1 MISMTQIIYAP
12 IREQYVSNNNG
23 KNKKDNKCPFCNYH
37 NKQDL
42 LVYEGNTGY
51 ILANKYPYLYG
62 HLLIIPK
69 RHITDILELNKDED
83 KDMMLLIKKA
93 IKMLTETFHPDGF
106 DVGYQTMFGGGSV
119 DHMHFHVVPRFKGDT
134 GFMTIVGDV
143 NIISEKPE
151 EMAKKLK
158 RKNHIFK

>member
-1 MISMTQIIYAP
+1 MTKIIYAP
-12 IREQYVSNNNG
+12 LRESYVENNG
-23 KNKKDNKCPFCNYH
+23 KKKDKKCPFCNIN
-37 NKQDL
+37 NKKEL
-42 LVYEGNTGY
+42 LVYEGNTCY

-69 RHITDILELNKDED
+69 RHIKDILELNKDED
-83 KDMMLLIKKA
+83 KDMMLLTKKA
-93 IKMLTETFHPDGF
+93 IKMLSETFKPDGF
-106 DVGYQTMFGGGSV
+106 DVGYQTSFGGGSI

-134 GFMTIVGDV
+134 GFMTIVDDV

-151 EMAKKLK
+151 EMVKKLR

>member
-1 MISMTQIIYAP
+1 MTKIIYAP
-12 IREQYVSNNNG
+12 IREQYVSNNANNN
-23 KNKKDNKCPFCNYH
+23 KNRKDNKCPFCNYH

-42 LVYEGNTGY
+42 LVYEGNTAY

-69 RHITDILELNKDED
+69 RHITDILDLNKDED

-93 IKMLTETFHPDGF
+93 IKLLRETFNPKGF
-106 DVGYQTMFGGGSV
+106 DIGYQSIYGGASIE
-119 DHMHFHVVPRFKGDT
+119 HIHFHVVPRFEGDT
-134 GFMTIVGDV
+134 GFMNMLDDT

-151 EMAKKLK
+151 EMVKKLK
-158 RKNHIFK
+158 KKNHIFK